1 MALSIR
7 IGFGE
12 IAVRCSLKTL
22 RIVVMP
28 RQHQFGIV
36 GITQDPTV
44 ILGSCGVRVLRCG
57 SALPE
62 RS

>member
-44 ILGSCGVRVLRCG
+44 ILGSCG
-57 SALPE
+57 
-62 RS
+62 